1 MRIRE
6 IETERAAAQCGV
18 PPRQSHQ
25 ALAIFYGLLLLL
37 NGSALLREAEL
48 MPYGRGR
55 DICVAL
61 ARPLAAVSELTRLD
75 RPRGWIE
82 RTVVT
87 GD

>member
-1 MRIRE
+1 MRVRE
-6 IETERAAAQCGV
+6 IETERAAANCGV
-18 PPRQSHQ
+18 PPRQAHR
-25 ALAIFYGLLLLL
+25 ALAVFYVLMLLL

-48 MPYGRGR
+48 LPYGRGR
-55 DICVAL
+55 DVCVAL
-61 ARPLAAVSELTRLD
+61 ARPLAAVSGATRLD